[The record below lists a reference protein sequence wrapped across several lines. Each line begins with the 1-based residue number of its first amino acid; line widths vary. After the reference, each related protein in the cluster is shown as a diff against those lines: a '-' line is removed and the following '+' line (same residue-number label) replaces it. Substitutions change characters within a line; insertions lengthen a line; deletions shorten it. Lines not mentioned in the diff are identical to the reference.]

1 MTASHLEFV
10 SVLHSSG
17 VKTLYLDFISIPPA
31 TEDRPAGLV
40 VILHGWGANAQDVAS
55 LVPLLQL
62 PNYLYLLP
70 NAPFSHP
77 NVSGGRMWYDLER
90 QDYKGLTQSQEL
102 LASWLKSLESSTGF
116 SLESTILVGFSQGGA
131 MTLDVGFTLPLA
143 GLVCLSGYL
152 HRTPQELEPPLPSVL
167 IVHGRQDK
175 VVPLSAA
182 HRVRDYLLNLG
193 APIQYKELDMGH
205 EILPDVLDALRDF
218 ILVNT

>member
-1 MTASHLEFV
+1 MCVAFFRS
-10 SVLHSSG
+10 
-17 VKTLYLDFISIPPA
+17 KALYLDFISIPPA
-31 TEDRPAGLV
+31 KDEPPAGLV
-40 VILHGWGANAQDVAS
+40 VILHGWGANAKDVAS
-55 LVPLLQL
+55 LVPFLQL
-62 PNYLYLLP
+62 PNYQYILP
-70 NAPFSHP
+70 NAPLPHP
-77 NVSGGRMWYDLER
+77 NVAGGRMWYDLER
-90 QDYKGLTQSQEL
+90 QDYKGLSQSQEIL
-102 LASWLKSLESSTGF
+102 TDWLKSLENTTGF

-205 EILPDVLDALRDF
+205 EIRPEVLDALRDF

>member
-1 MTASHLEFV
+1 M
-10 SVLHSSG
+10 LHSSG
-17 VKTLYLDFISIPPA
+17 VKPLYLDFISIPPA
-31 TEDRPAGLV
+31 KDEPPAGLV
-40 VILHGWGANAQDVAS
+40 VILHGWGANAKDIAS

-62 PNYLYLLP
+62 PNYQYILP
-70 NAPFSHP
+70 NAPLPHP
-77 NVSGGRMWYDLER
+77 NVAGGRMWYDLER
-90 QDYKGLTQSQEL
+90 QDYKGLSQSQEIL
-102 LASWLKSLESSTGF
+102 TDWLKSLENTTGF

-205 EILPDVLDALRDF
+205 EIRPEVLDALRDF

>member
-1 MTASHLEFV
+1 MCVAFLRS
-10 SVLHSSG
+10 
-17 VKTLYLDFISIPPA
+17 KALYLDFISIPPA
-31 TEDRPAGLV
+31 TSEPPAGLV
-40 VILHGWGANAQDVAS
+40 VILHGWGANAKDIAS
-55 LVPLLQL
+55 LVPILQL
-62 PNYLYLLP
+62 PNYLYILP
-70 NAPFSHP
+70 NAPLPHP
-77 NVSGGRMWYDLER
+77 NVAGGRMWYDLER
-90 QDYKGLTQSQEL
+90 QDYKGLSQSQEIL
-102 LASWLKSLESSTGF
+102 TEWLKSLEQTTGI

-182 HRVRDYLLNLG
+182 NRVRDYLLGLG
-193 APIQYKELDMGH
+193 APIQYKEFDMGH
-205 EILPDVLDALRDF
+205 EVRPEVLDLLRDF